1 MTPFSEAAREVFL
14 RLIRS
19 EDDPDERAIRAEIA
33 HGRGLITDADL
44 ETFLTA
50 LEAA

>member
-1 MTPFSEAAREVFL
+1 MKTFHEATREVFL

-33 HGRGLITDADL
+33 HKHGLITDADL
-44 ETFLTA
+44 ETFLLA
-50 LEAA
+50 LEAV